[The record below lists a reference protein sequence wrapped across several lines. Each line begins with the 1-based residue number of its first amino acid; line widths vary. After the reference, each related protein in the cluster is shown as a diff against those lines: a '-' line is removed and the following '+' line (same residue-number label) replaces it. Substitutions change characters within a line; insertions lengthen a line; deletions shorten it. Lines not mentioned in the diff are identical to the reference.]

1 MDAGQMGVLIPIIGV
16 CIPIV
21 AIITSH
27 QRKVL
32 EMKLRLKGEVPN
44 ELKAELA
51 ELKKQVADLRDTTT
65 KFDMSFDAAIGR
77 LEDRV
82 DKVEAR
88 QYGETPAA
96 NVPVASAAPTTPAPY
111 GAPASEQNVLTVGQ
125 GR

>member
-21 AIITSH
+21 AIVTSH

-51 ELKKQVADLRDTTT
+51 ELKRQVAELRDTTT
-65 KFDMSFDAAIGR
+65 KFDMSFDAAVGR

-88 QYGETPAA
+88 QYGETAGVTP
-96 NVPVASAAPTTPAPY
+96 PVASAPY
-111 GAPASEQNVLTVGQ
+111 GAPPAEQNVVTLGQ